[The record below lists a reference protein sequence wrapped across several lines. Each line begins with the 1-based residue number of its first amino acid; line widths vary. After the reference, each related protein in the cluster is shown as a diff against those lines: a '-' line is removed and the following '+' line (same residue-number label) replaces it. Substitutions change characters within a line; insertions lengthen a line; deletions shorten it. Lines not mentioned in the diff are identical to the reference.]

1 MTDDEYQ
8 RIKDAEKQRL
18 KAKRTLKRLRQA
30 LREQQASGQHAV
42 ARMTERVRALFE
54 EHRSAVDA
62 LQWDTAHLQARL
74 DALRDTLTGSA
85 SSADTGEAD
94 VGNVDSE
101 LAGSA
106 DALDDEA
113 LRRHRAEQLVDD
125 LRTQLDADAAPLPDD
140 TVSDDTVPNDDAPG
154 DKASND
160 NAPDDG
166 LPEKTIGRV
175 PRS

>member
-18 KAKRTLKRLRQA
+18 KAKRTLKHLRQA
-30 LREQQASGQHAV
+30 LREQRTSGQHAV
-42 ARMTERVRALFE
+42 ARMTERVRSLFE

-74 DALRDTLTGSA
+74 DALRDTLTGAA
-85 SSADTGEAD
+85 SSADTDA
-94 VGNVDSE
+94 VDSD
-101 LAGSA
+101 LADSA

-125 LRTQLDADAAPLPDD
+125 LRTQLDADASHPSADNA
-140 TVSDDTVPNDDAPG
+140 SNDNATNENAPG
-154 DKASND
+154 DKAPD
-160 NAPDDG
+160 DTPPDDG
-166 LPEKTIGRV
+166 LPEKTIGRM

>member
-18 KAKRTLKRLRQA
+18 RAKRTLNRLRRA
-30 LREQQASGQHAV
+30 LQEQQASGQRTV
-42 ARMTERVRALFE
+42 ARMTERVRDLFE

-74 DALRDTLTGSA
+74 DALRDTLTGGA
-85 SSADTGEAD
+85 SPAGTASDTETEPTDTAD
-94 VGNVDSE
+94 S
-101 LAGSA
+101 
-106 DALDDEA
+106 LDDET

-125 LRTQLDADAAPLPDD
+125 LRTQLDTEAPPP
-140 TVSDDTVPNDDAPG
+140 PNDSTN
-154 DKASND
+154 ASAD
-160 NAPDDG
+160 DSTPDDG
-166 LPEKTIGRV
+166 LPDKTIGRV